1 MKLIPHDFDLFSSPF
16 DGFGSLMNIKHP
28 MSTDIVEDGENLK
41 IIVDLP
47 GVKKENVKITLENGY
62 LTISA
67 FTKGNSEEKDEEG
80 TFIRRE
86 RHFGEFTRS
95 FAVSKDVSKDE
106 IKAKL
111 EDGTLTLLVPR
122 EPSKD
127 ASSSTIEIE

>member
-1 MKLIPHDFDLFSSPF
+1 MKLIPRDFDLFSSPF
-16 DGFGSLMNIKHP
+16 DGFGSLMSVKHP

-41 IIVDLP
+41 IIMDLP

-67 FTKGNSEEKDEEG
+67 STKGDSEEKNEEG

-86 RHFGEFTRS
+86 RHSGELTRS
-95 FAVSKDVSKDE
+95 FAVSKDISKDE

-111 EDGTLTLLVPR
+111 ENGTLTLLVPK
-122 EPSKD
+122 EPTKD
-127 ASSSTIEIE
+127 TSSNIIEIE

>member
-1 MKLIPHDFDLFSSPF
+1 MKLIPRDFDLFSSPF
-16 DGFGSLMNIKHP
+16 DGFGSLMSVKHP

-41 IIVDLP
+41 IIMDLP

-62 LTISA
+62 LTVSA
-67 FTKGNSEEKDEEG
+67 STKGKSEEKDEEG

-95 FAVSKDVSKDE
+95 FAVSKNVSKDE

-111 EDGTLTLLVPR
+111 ENGTLTLLVPK
-122 EPSKD
+122 ESAKEAP
-127 ASSSTIEIE
+127 SSTIEIE